1 MNVTPGSQTPVLG
14 VSGHAGA
21 GHVHSHSGF
30 IQDDSA
36 GFAAACSLIG
46 MAYPADTI
54 IEKVLIDSDTVE
66 VHTGGGGTG
75 RATARRGFTLYEA
88 ELVKRA
94 VGLNGLF
101 SQGAAFRSM
110 GRIYGQGVLEAPV
123 ALQTAICLAV
133 IDTFARR
140 YPDVIITSGEGIQG
154 NVGACMGAVIDV
166 DGINVATMAVLN
178 ATEGGLG
185 PVEDLE
191 GNLNFLEKGRL
202 MKTIGLDVVPTIVL
216 ETKAY
221 IPSVSDDLDED
232 HFWIR
237 YNREF
242 DNPAVGQALITA
254 AQNLGLP
261 VMHSDSAY
269 PRQSG
274 EMLKTTVDFADRVI
288 EIGEKIKKTR
298 TASEKAALVSELA
311 LLVSQDAG
319 GITYMTA
326 PLHEIAAGAGII
338 PGMTAVLSMSVSKQT
353 IDRYKI
359 PEFTPDDNLHYLNVT
374 VNALKILSENLEKAR
389 SYLNLRRQLFFD
401 TDELEQ
407 LIL

>member
-1 MNVTPGSQTPVLG
+1 MT
-14 VSGHAGA
+14 
-21 GHVHSHSGF
+21 
-30 IQDDSA
+30 
-36 GFAAACSLIG
+36 
-46 MAYPADTI
+46 
-54 IEKVLIDSDTVE
+54 
-66 VHTGGGGTG
+66 
-75 RATARRGFTLYEA
+75 
-88 ELVKRA
+88 
-94 VGLNGLF
+94 
-101 SQGAAFRSM
+101 
-110 GRIYGQGVLEAPV
+110 
-123 ALQTAICLAV
+123 
-133 IDTFARR
+133 
-140 YPDVIITSGEGIQG
+140 
-154 NVGACMGAVIDV
+154 
-166 DGINVATMAVLN
+166 
-178 ATEGGLG
+178 
-185 PVEDLE
+185 
-191 GNLNFLEKGRL
+191 
-202 MKTIGLDVVPTIVL
+202 
-216 ETKAY
+216 
-221 IPSVSDDLDED
+221 DED
-232 HFWIR
+232 HLWIR

-374 VNALKILSENLEKAR
+374 VNALKILSENFEKAR
-389 SYLNLRRQLFFD
+389 SYLNLRRQQFFD